1 MKFLV
6 NQNEII
12 VCISND
18 IHLNDAGLYECDNM
32 LFCEPTL
39 SMYENTAIP
48 GWVITGDKYIDGK
61 FIHID
66 PPAPPMPDPNPEQ
79 V

>member
-1 MKFLV
+1 MNFLV
-6 NQNEII
+6 NQNGVI

-18 IHLNDAGLYECDNM
+18 IHLNDAGLYEYNNL
-32 LFCEPTL
+32 LFCETTL

-48 GWVITGDKYIDGK
+48 GWVITGDKYVDGK
-61 FIHID
+61 FIHVG
-66 PPAPPMPDPNPEQ
+66 PPVPPTLDPEQ